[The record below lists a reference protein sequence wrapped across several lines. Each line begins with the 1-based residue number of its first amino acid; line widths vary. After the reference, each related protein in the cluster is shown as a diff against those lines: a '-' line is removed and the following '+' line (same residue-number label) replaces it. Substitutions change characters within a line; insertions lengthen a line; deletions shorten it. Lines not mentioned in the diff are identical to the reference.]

1 MSVQTLDLRGRPA
14 PEQIRLAQAA
24 VGKAAAGSAL
34 QINTDLEIVATSV
47 LAAAAGKGLVG
58 RGDPPAGGARTITI
72 SPGKR
77 PAAAVPSKEEE
88 SVR

>member
-1 MSVQTLDLRGRPA
+1 VSIQTLDLRGRPA

-24 VGKAAAGSAL
+24 VGQAATGTAL

-47 LAAAAGKGLVG
+47 LAAAAGQGLAG
-58 RGDPPAGGARTITI
+58 RVEPPAEGTQKITI

-77 PAAAVPSKEEE
+77 PAAAIPDKEEE
-88 SVR
+88 TDR

>member
-1 MSVQTLDLRGRPA
+1 MSIQTLDLRGRPA

-24 VGKAAAGSAL
+24 VGQAAAGTAL

-47 LAAAAGKGLVG
+47 LAAAAGQGLAG
-58 RGDPPAGGARTITI
+58 RVEPPAEGARTITI

-77 PAAAVPSKEEE
+77 PAAGIPNEEE
-88 SVR
+88 ETA